1 MIKMVSKKI
10 VVQAIIEKVESEFN
24 DVEIRTSVVEGY
36 ERPETI
42 SPKGDSDKGY
52 IPDVMLTSSE
62 GTEIYEVEMDK
73 QYEVDKWKLFSL
85 YSSKNNGELN
95 IVTPEEKLPELR
107 AMLNDND
114 IKAKIIYFT

>member
-1 MIKMVSKKI
+1 MVSKKI

-42 SPKGDSDKGY
+42 SAKGDSDKGY

-107 AMLNDND
+107 TMLNDND